1 MPITIP
7 TQMRLGAETLEQI
20 DDLLHR
26 EPGLKRTQ
34 LVRRLVAEAHTAAFP
49 SGSPRRKK
57 NRKSARNSG

>member
-1 MPITIP
+1 MPVTIP

-20 DDLLHR
+20 DDLLRR

-34 LVRRLVAEAHTAAFP
+34 LVRRLVAQAHAAAFP
-49 SGSPRRKK
+49 DGLPRRKK